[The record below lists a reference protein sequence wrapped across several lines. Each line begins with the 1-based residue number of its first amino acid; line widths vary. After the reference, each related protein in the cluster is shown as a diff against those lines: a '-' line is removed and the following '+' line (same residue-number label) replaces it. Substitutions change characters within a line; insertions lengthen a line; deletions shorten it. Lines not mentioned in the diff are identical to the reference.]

1 MNQVNVDND
10 KIDSWTEW
18 FQSRESGKEIDMS
31 NQETLFNTFNSTVSK
46 SNCIEAV
53 VNHDE
58 TAFLHT
64 ASFGRGNV
72 AVFHHL
78 TVVGQNIYNRN
89 GTIEYGFIQGLGKD
103 TAISMTPD
111 IDTLFSEPNGAAV
124 PVPSPTAL
132 LSVSSSEEVD
142 ALTDSATV
150 VYKARNLIPIPQFL
164 IETIQNS
171 ISKSNGNSKLLLIE
185 CVKKIKEFDI
195 EHANDVNYSDK
206 ARSKSK
212 DILLWLYL
220 VNKGSNE
227 IDAVPVI
234 GCNEK
239 VAKALSKVK
248 QRCLK
253 TTNKNNDTNNI
264 SAQVEQSLK
273 RPFEVLATSASST
286 SDFMEKLT
294 QLQNQSSEKSTKSFK
309 KIPVKYQNMIL
320 VASSIGEVT
329 APDYDADATEFFKCP
344 NNLNAQVML
353 NSLLEAEGIECSV
366 SAAVTTSLL
375 FGSFLWKNSLSPSG
389 LAASVI
395 SSEGIFRT
403 DTLHEGMIL
412 DYATRFDMSVT
423 SLAKLTKTQ
432 VAFPIDIED
441 LTHRLRALLT
451 LVQFFFKRNGYL
463 SQGLQK
469 FVNFC
474 CSNRMLLRTRIHLDN
489 QFIAK
494 IICATDERIYLWLKQ
509 CSSATSVTDTDLSL
523 IDFTQSIQDIQ
534 LNRFNYT
541 LPPCVTKI
549 SKTSEKDEAGTPQK
563 KKKFE
568 SERNTNMNK
577 EWKLR
582 PAESWEAIF
591 MNKTNDSPML
601 SMDCR
606 ACLKYQVKGICYSDC
621 RHRASH
627 TILKNEDKEKL
638 DKFIKELRG
647 E

>member
-1 MNQVNVDND
+1 
-10 KIDSWTEW
+10 
-18 FQSRESGKEIDMS
+18 
-31 NQETLFNTFNSTVSK
+31 
-46 SNCIEAV
+46 
-53 VNHDE
+53 
-58 TAFLHT
+58 
-64 ASFGRGNV
+64 
-72 AVFHHL
+72 
-78 TVVGQNIYNRN
+78 
-89 GTIEYGFIQGLGKD
+89 
-103 TAISMTPD
+103 MTPA
-111 IDTLFSEPNGAAV
+111 IDTLFKDSEGVAV
-124 PVPSPTAL
+124 AVPSPTAL
-132 LSVSSSEEVD
+132 LNVSSEDEVT

-150 VYKARNLIPIPQFL
+150 TYKPRNFIPIPQFL

-171 ISKSNGNSKLLLIE
+171 ISKSNGKSKLMLIE
-185 CVKKIKEFDI
+185 CVKKIKDFDV
-195 EHANDVNYSDK
+195 EHANDIDYTNK

-220 VNKGSNE
+220 VSKENNNE

-234 GCNEK
+234 GCSEA
-239 VAKALSKVK
+239 VAKTLLETK
-248 QRCLK
+248 QKCLK
-253 TTNKNNDTNNI
+253 TNHQDNNVSNDVY
-264 SAQVEQSLK
+264 AQVEHSLK
-273 RPFEVLATSASST
+273 RPFKVLATSASST

-294 QLQNQSSEKSTKSFK
+294 QLQNQSSEKSSKSFK

-320 VASSIGEVT
+320 VASSVGEVIN
-329 APDYDADATEFFKCP
+329 PDYDADAAEFFKCS

-353 NSLLEAEGIECSV
+353 NSLLETEGIECSV

-375 FGSFLWKNSLSPSG
+375 YGSFLWKNSLSPSG

-395 SSEGIFRT
+395 STEGIFRT
-403 DTLHEGMIL
+403 DILHEGMVL
-412 DYATRFDMSVT
+412 DYATRFDMSAA
-423 SLAKLTKTQ
+423 SLTKLTKTQ
-432 VAFPIDIED
+432 VAFPTNIED
-441 LTHRLRALLT
+441 LTHRLQALLT
-451 LVQFFFKRNGYL
+451 LVQFFFKRSGYM

-494 IICATDERIYLWLKQ
+494 LICSVDERIYLWLKQ
-509 CSSATSVTDTDLSL
+509 CSASTSVIDTDLSL
-523 IDFTQSIQDIQ
+523 IDFTQAIQDIM
-534 LNRFNYT
+534 LNRFNYI
-541 LPPCVTKI
+541 LPPCVTKVP
-549 SKTSEKDEAGTPQK
+549 SPSEKDTSTPQK

-568 SERNTNMNK
+568 TEKNTNMVK

-582 PAESWEAIF
+582 PTESWEAIF
-591 MNKTNDSPML
+591 LNKTNDSPLL

-627 TILKNEDKEKL
+627 TVLKNEDKNKL

>member
-1 MNQVNVDND
+1 MNQTNANND
-10 KIDSWTEW
+10 KINSWMEW
-18 FQSRESGKEIDMS
+18 FQSKDSGKEIDKA
-31 NQETLFNTFNSTVSK
+31 NQETLFETFNSSVSK
-46 SNCIEAV
+46 LNCIDAV

-58 TAFLHT
+58 TAFLHV

-78 TVVGQNIYNRN
+78 TVVGRNIYNQN
-89 GTIEYGFIQGLGKD
+89 SITEYGFIQGLGNESSV
-103 TAISMTPD
+103 SMTPD
-111 IDTLFSEPNGAAV
+111 IDTLFSIPEGAAV
-124 PVPSPTAL
+124 SVPSPTTVL
-132 LSVSSSEEVD
+132 NVSSVEEVD
-142 ALTDSATV
+142 NLTDSATV
-150 VYKARNLIPIPQFL
+150 TYKPRNLIPIPQFL

-171 ISKSNGNSKLLLIE
+171 ISKSNGNSKLMLIE

-195 EHANDVNYSDK
+195 EHTNDDDYTDK

-220 VNKGSNE
+220 VCKISDK

-239 VAKALSKVK
+239 VAKALSEVK
-248 QRCLK
+248 QKCLK
-253 TTNKNNDTNNI
+253 DNNNNNTDNI
-264 SAQVEQSLK
+264 HAQVEQSLK

-294 QLQNQSSEKSTKSFK
+294 QLQNQSSDKSTKSFK
-309 KIPVKYQNMIL
+309 KIPMKYQNMIL
-320 VASSIGEVT
+320 VASSVGEVT
-329 APDYDADATEFFKCP
+329 NPEYNADATEFFKCS

-366 SAAVTTSLL
+366 SAAVTATLL

-395 SSEGIFRT
+395 STEGIFRT

-412 DYATRFDMSVT
+412 DHATRFDMSAA
-423 SLAKLTKTQ
+423 SLTKLTKTQ
-432 VAFPIDIED
+432 VAFPNNVED
-441 LTHRLRALLT
+441 LTHRLRALLM
-451 LVQFFFKRNGYL
+451 LVQFFFKRNGYM

-474 CSNRMLLRTRIHLDN
+474 CSSRMLLRTRIHLDTR
-489 QFIAK
+489 FIAK
-494 IICATDERIYLWLKQ
+494 LICAVDERIYLWLKQ
-509 CSSATSVTDTDLSL
+509 CSAVTSVTDTDLSL
-523 IDFTQSIQDIQ
+523 TDFTQSIQDIQ
-534 LNRFNYT
+534 LNRFNYI
-541 LPPCVTKI
+541 LPPCVTKVSQI
-549 SKTSEKDEAGTPQK
+549 SEKDEEGTPQK
-563 KKKFE
+563 KTKKFDT
-568 SERNTNMNK
+568 ERNTNMVK

-591 MNKTNDSPML
+591 QNKTNDSPML
-601 SMDCR
+601 SMECR

-621 RHRASH
+621 RHKASH
-627 TILKNEDKEKL
+627 TTLKNDDKNKL